1 MKHLRIALLGLLF
14 LGQMVSLQAQNQPDP
29 ILFSVDNDQ
38 VPVSEFVYIYTKT
51 NGLKADFGRPS
62 LSEYLDLYKKFKM
75 KVRRAKEMKLDTIP
89 SLKNELAGYRKQ
101 LASNYLI
108 DKEVTNQLIQEAYE
122 RIQEDVRISHIL
134 VKLDANASP
143 EDTVIAR
150 KKIMEAQKALA
161 SGKNFLEVSKLFSED
176 ETTSSNGGDLGY
188 WTALF
193 PSGFYN
199 METAAYTVP
208 KGKVSGVIRTK
219 LGYHLIRVTDRRPAR
234 GDIEVAHILVRKI
247 KGDNSADARTKI
259 DSIYYALKSG
269 TAFDELAKE
278 LSEDKLSAAKGG
290 NIGFFGINRY
300 EAAFEDA
307 AFGLFEDGS
316 YTKPFETSSG
326 YHIVKRIS
334 KRGIDAEDL
343 AKRRLEPLV
352 KRDERFELAKTSM
365 IAKIKSEIGVQEQA
379 DVLNKY
385 TQMQND
391 SFYTFLWRPSS
402 GKLGAKTIL
411 KLGKS
416 TEITVSE
423 FEDFLLKNAGKRVN
437 QKRSND
443 LVSGIRVLFDDFI
456 KDECIKFEESQL
468 EDKYPD
474 FKALMREYEEG
485 ILLFEAT
492 KRVVWDRAG
501 QDTTGLEAFFTE
513 EVKDKY
519 QWGERARVTYYSL
532 KSSDTHLLE
541 DVRKYA
547 DGQSSDKVLN
557 KFNKGAEPI
566 LSARELIY
574 EHGKN
579 PAIDEMVWAPGTL
592 SYNEE
597 DKRSKGW
604 NFMKIEEVLPP
615 TPKTLDEARGY
626 VIADYQDK
634 LEKDWILELKERYN
648 VKVNQQVFESLIK

>member
-1 MKHLRIALLGLLF
+1 MKHLRNALLGLLF
-14 LGQMVSLQAQNQPDP
+14 LGPMVSLQAQSQEDP

-75 KVRRAKEMKLDTIP
+75 KVRRAREMKLDTIP

-122 RIQEDVRISHIL
+122 RIQEDVRVSHIL
-134 VKLDANASP
+134 VKLEADASP

-150 KKIMEAQKALA
+150 KKIVEAKKALA
-161 SGKNFLEVSKLFSED
+161 AGKSFLEVARMYSED
-176 ETTSSNGGDLGY
+176 ESTATKGGDLGFF
-188 WTALF
+188 TALF
-193 PSGFYN
+193 PSGFYAL
-199 METAAYTVP
+199 ETAAYETP
-208 KGKVSGVIRTK
+208 KGEVSDIIRTK
-219 LGYHLIRVTDRRPAR
+219 LGYHLVRVTDRRPAR
-234 GDIEVAHILVRKI
+234 GEIEVAHILVRKI

-259 DSIYYALKSG
+259 DSIYHALKNG
-269 TAFDELAKE
+269 ADFDELARE

-300 EAAFEDA
+300 ESSFEDA
-307 AFGLFEDGS
+307 AFGLFADGD

-334 KRGIDAEDL
+334 KRGIDSEDL

-352 KRDERFELAKTSM
+352 KRNERFELAKTSM
-365 IAKIKSEIGVQEQA
+365 IQKIKSEIGVEEQN
-379 DVLNKY
+379 DVLIKY

-402 GKLGAKTIL
+402 GKLGSKTIL
-411 KLGKS
+411 KLGKHKD
-416 TEITVSE
+416 VSVAE

-437 QKRSND
+437 QKRTND
-443 LVSGIRVLFDDFI
+443 LVSGIRVLFDEFV

-492 KRVVWDRAG
+492 KRIVWDRAG
-501 QDTTGLEAFFTE
+501 QDTIGLEAFFAN

-532 KSSDTHLLE
+532 KSSDTELLE
-541 DVRKYA
+541 DVRKFA
-547 DGQSSDKVLN
+547 DGQPSDKVLK
-557 KFNKGAEPI
+557 KFNKGDEPI

-579 PAIDEMVWAPGTL
+579 PAVDEMVWAPGTL

-604 NFMKIEEVLPP
+604 NFMKIEEILPP

-634 LEKDWILELKERYN
+634 LEKDWIHELKERYQ

>member
-1 MKHLRIALLGLLF
+1 MKHIRIALLGLLF
-14 LGQMVSLQAQNQPDP
+14 LGQMVSVQAQSQPDP

-51 NGLKADFGRPS
+51 NGQKADFGRPS

-75 KVRRAKEMKLDTIP
+75 KVRRAREMKLDTIP

-108 DKEVTNQLIQEAYE
+108 DKEVTNQLIQEAYT
-122 RIQEDVRISHIL
+122 RTQEDVRISHIL

-143 EDTVIAR
+143 EDTIIAR
-150 KKIMEAQKALA
+150 KKIMEAQKMLA
-161 SGKNFLEVSKLFSED
+161 SGKNFLEVCRTFSED
-176 ETTSSNGGDLGY
+176 ETTASNGGDLGF

-193 PSGFYN
+193 PSGFYS
-199 METAAYTVP
+199 METAAYQTPV
-208 KGKVSGVIRTK
+208 GKVSGVIRTK
-219 LGYHLIRVTDRRPAR
+219 LGYHLIRVTERRPAR
-234 GDIEVAHILVRKI
+234 GEIEVAHILVRKI
-247 KGDNSADARTKI
+247 KGDHSADARTKI
-259 DSIYYALKSG
+259 DSIYYALKAGAS
-269 TAFDELAKE
+269 FEDLAKE
-278 LSEDKLSAAKGG
+278 FSEDKLSASKGG

-300 EAAFEDA
+300 ESAFEEA

-334 KRGIDAEDL
+334 KRGVDAEDL

-365 IAKIKSEIGVQEQA
+365 IEKIKSEIGVQVQL

-402 GKLGAKTIL
+402 GRLSTKTIL

-416 TEITVSE
+416 REIPVSE

-443 LVSGIRVLFDDFI
+443 LVSGIHVLFDEFT
-456 KDECIKFEESQL
+456 KDECIKYEESQL

-501 QDTTGLEAFFTE
+501 QDTIGLEKYFANE
-513 EVKDKY
+513 AKDRY
-519 QWGERARVTYYSL
+519 QWGERARVTYYTV
-532 KSSDTHLLE
+532 KSSDINLLE
-541 DVRKYA
+541 DVRKYTK
-547 DGQSSDKVLN
+547 GQSSEKVLK
-557 KFNKGAEPI
+557 KFNKGNEPVV
-566 LSARELIY
+566 SARELIY

-579 PAIDEMVWAPGTL
+579 PAVDEMVWEPGSL

-615 TPKTLDEARGY
+615 APKTLDEARGY

-634 LEKDWILELKERYN
+634 LEKDWILELKARYN
-648 VKVNQQVFESLIK
+648 VNVNQQVFESLIK